1 MVEII
6 AGFKGTGGIAG
17 IDRFI
22 VLRFARPWLLEQKLP
37 NGRNLDTEVS

>member
-6 AGFKGTGGIAG
+6 ADFKGTGGIAG

-22 VLRFARPWLLEQKLP
+22 VLRFARPWLLEQKFP
-37 NGRNLDTEVS
+37 MGESFGREDH